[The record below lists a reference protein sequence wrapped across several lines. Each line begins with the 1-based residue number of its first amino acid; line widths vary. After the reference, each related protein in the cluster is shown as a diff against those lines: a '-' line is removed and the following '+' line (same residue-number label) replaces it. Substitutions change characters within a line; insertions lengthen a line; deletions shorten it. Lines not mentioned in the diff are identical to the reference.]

1 MQTTSISTTKVVE
14 KRTNTT
20 SQPQKPAPQV
30 VDKRTQKTT
39 TVTTTKTVTPAKP
52 VTQVQVVEK
61 RSQKPGSTVKTTTT
75 TTTTVSNTRPPIT
88 TTTNTRQPIT
98 TTTVSNTRQPI
109 TTTTNTRQPLTTTT
123 NTRQPI
129 TTTTTKTTTTV
140 SNTRQPINLASN
152 KKPATQVQTSNKRSQ
167 NTTTVVKTSYSPSK
181 PATQPQVADKRT
193 HKTVP
198 VKVTTT
204 QVKTVEHKNQRSTS
218 KPNSNAPSKPQSKA
232 GSQAPTKKVEV
243 KQYVYSTVT
252 DDDKIKE
259 AFELFDSNDGR
270 IDAGEVKDAMQNIG
284 YDEKNPVIFQ
294 VVSELDTPRNKNSG
308 GATFDDF
315 CQTINYRI
323 PEKETEEELRKIF
336 ELFLDP
342 NSETTSLD
350 SIKRV
355 ADEIGANIEEDE
367 LRAML
372 NKASKSGSELTFDD
386 FVAIMKEKL

>member
-1 MQTTSISTTKVVE
+1 MQTTSITTTKVVE
-14 KRTNTT
+14 KRSNAT
-20 SQPQKPAPQV
+20 SQPKPAPQV
-30 VDKRTQKTT
+30 VDKRSQKTT

-52 VTQVQVVEK
+52 VTHVQVVEK
-61 RSQKPGSTVKTTTT
+61 RSQKPGTTVKTTTT
-75 TTTTVSNTRPPIT
+75 TTKTTVSN
-88 TTTNTRQPIT
+88 
-98 TTTVSNTRQPI
+98 SNR
-109 TTTTNTRQPLTTTT
+109 
-123 NTRQPI
+123 
-129 TTTTTKTTTTV
+129 
-140 SNTRQPINLASN
+140 
-152 KKPATQVQTSNKRSQ
+152 PATQVQVANKRSQ
-167 NTTTVVKTSYSPSK
+167 NTTTTTTVKTSVSPSK
-181 PATQPQVADKRT
+181 PAAKPQVVDNRA

-204 QVKTVEHKNQRSTS
+204 QVKVVEQKNQRAAS
-218 KPNSNAPSKPQSKA
+218 KPGSNAASKPQSKA
-232 GSQAPTKKVEV
+232 ASQAPTKKVEV
-243 KQYVYSTVT
+243 KKYVYSSVT

-294 VVSELDTPRNKNSG
+294 VVSELDNPRNKNSG

-342 NSETTSLD
+342 NSETTSLE

-355 ADEIGANIEEDE
+355 ADEIGANIEEAE